1 MKKIFNFVVLALAMS
16 LAFTG
21 CASKKAKEAKGPKI
35 YRMDLGSAVSTIA
48 VGPEEQ
54 VINVSSLLPEG
65 AKPVAGE
72 KVRVMW
78 SAMSDADVGA
88 IYVSCG
94 DNSEEFTFIENVE
107 ANQPFYAA
115 VTIPLDLD
123 VSGPLYVHIWSDT
136 EAVCEVAYIDAK

>member
-1 MKKIFNFVVLALAMS
+1 MKKIFTVLVLAMAAS

-35 YRMDLGSAVSTIA
+35 YRMDLGSAISTIA

-54 VINVSSLLPEG
+54 VINVTSLLPEG

-72 KVRVMW
+72 KVRIIW
-78 SAMSDADVGA
+78 SAVPDKDIGA
-88 IYVSCG
+88 IYISCG

-107 ANQPFYAA
+107 ENQPFYAA
-115 VTIPLDLD
+115 ASIPLDLD
-123 VSGPLYVHIWSDT
+123 VAGPLYIHIWSDT
-136 EAVCEVAYIDAK
+136 EAVCEVAYFDAK